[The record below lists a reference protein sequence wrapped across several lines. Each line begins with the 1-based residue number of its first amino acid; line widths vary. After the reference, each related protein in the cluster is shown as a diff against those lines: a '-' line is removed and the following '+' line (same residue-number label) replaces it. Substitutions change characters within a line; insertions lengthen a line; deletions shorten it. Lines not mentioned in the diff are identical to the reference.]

1 MGNWSKL
8 KADEKI
14 RVIKFARQNGVSD
27 INTIRDTYNLYS
39 SGGQEEILNKVNSS
53 NANFVQRLKDPNRKN
68 IPDWESPV
76 DRIST
81 HKLSVGTDENGN
93 HYIFPEVQ
101 EINGEL
107 IDFTRPPYHRFAGEI
122 SAEMRGDTVR
132 VHSLEDAIKFTE
144 TYKQYY
150 PFNRGG
156 NLVHKYDG
164 EQVGQNQELN
174 SNYIIPTV
182 NQDLL
187 DPTKQI
193 IHDFSKANQYDFT
206 PMQQQYTNDYINQMQ
221 TANQKVILDALQ
233 SDKRL
238 LKSYNKSNIQ
248 GDAASFNSWVYSLK
262 PSKRRR
268 LENTIG
274 FPRKQSVTT
283 VGQYGIISPS
293 SLLGLKDVGD
303 TYNPALFDQNYVY
316 KVESHNKKGRS
327 ELDKYVY
334 NQTYQHIL
342 NLLQPQL
349 QDKYNAENNP
359 YVTYLQSYFDSD
371 VYKQRAANNNVLPTT
386 FIYNPFINTS
396 KSHNAI
402 GDSNAIITLGTQYY
416 TPEVFNNVAAHELG
430 HSAFYGYANN
440 TQIDP
445 YAINLLTNSLP
456 AGVTYNNDHDSSFN
470 ENYADLLNTRA
481 SLYNNNIY
489 DSTTGGVFTQEML
502 DAYRQTEDG
511 KNNRFLKYHTDQAII
526 DAINNIAYNT
536 TNPFEVSNGAYLAAF
551 GGQLNSKKSTGG
563 PLYPFSF
570 EKNPFLKTPV
580 VRYDEGGQTYTVKK
594 GDTFSQIAQ
603 NVGVSVQDL
612 QKLNPT
618 ITNVNRI
625 REGQNINI
633 PAYMFS
639 EIFNTPQFTGLSI
652 PQVQRT
658 QPLQQQ
664 NTPIQS
670 VAVPTQKGL
679 KTAGPLD
686 LQELAVRQA
695 YTESRL
701 RPDIVNSKG
710 AYGLFQIMQPA
721 LDDYN
726 RVNKTNYTLEDMK
739 NADNNI
745 KVRNWY
751 MNYLSNLGFINKG
764 DIQSDS
770 VEMYKVLASFNA
782 GAGNVKNALTKA
794 KADGKD
800 IYDSWDWVSYL
811 WDEPREYADFILRGI
826 ETKGTNKND
835 SVYKAVST
843 AKSGTANKIR
853 NSIKQ

>member
-39 SGGQEEILNKVNSS
+39 SGGNLAHKKSGEE
-53 NANFVQRLKDPNRKN
+53 Q
-68 IPDWESPV
+68 
-76 DRIST
+76 
-81 HKLSVGTDENGN
+81 
-93 HYIFPEVQ
+93 
-101 EINGEL
+101 GE
-107 IDFTRPPYHRFAGEI
+107 
-122 SAEMRGDTVR
+122 
-132 VHSLEDAIKFTE
+132 
-144 TYKQYY
+144 
-150 PFNRGG
+150 
-156 NLVHKYDG
+156 
-164 EQVGQNQELN
+164 NQELQ
-174 SNYIIPTV
+174 
-182 NQDLL
+182 NQQNVSIL
-187 DPTKQI
+187 DPI
-193 IHDFSKANQYDFT
+193 R
-206 PMQQQYTNDYINQMQ
+206 
-221 TANQKVILDALQ
+221 QKLYRHIYPSGYQDAFQRIVGALQGKDDVLHTTILDDGSVNAEIQNPIKQYLQ
-233 SDKRL
+233 TGAFADEQMKYRDDIFATYL
-238 LKSYNKSNIQ
+238 GIPQ
-248 GDAASFNSWVYSLK
+248 
-262 PSKRRR
+262 SKRRDFPGR
-268 LENTIG
+268 VPLISSQYRPTKNSKGINTPYYT
-274 FPRKQSVTT
+274 FPNQHMPWDNIIKEAQGVGVIHMLDNNVTDDTYARYPLMTNQNTT
-283 VGQYGIISPS
+283 VGSGSLYDALGEYTVGLGYDPNKGQYVSMYDLWDLSPF
-293 SLLGLKDVGD
+293 GK
-303 TYNPALFDQNYVY
+303 
-316 KVESHNKKGRS
+316 
-327 ELDKYVY
+327 
-334 NQTYQHIL
+334 
-342 NLLQPQL
+342 
-349 QDKYNAENNP
+349 
-359 YVTYLQSYFDSD
+359 
-371 VYKQRAANNNVLPTT
+371 
-386 FIYNPFINTS
+386 
-396 KSHNAI
+396 
-402 GDSNAIITLGTQYY
+402 GDSEALRQKNAGKADTSFGIGTPVQIYDRMYLDDYY
-416 TPEVFNNVAAHELG
+416 GLTGNKRGGYYLPEVTVT
-430 HSAFYGYANN
+430 ANEY
-440 TQIDP
+440 DP
-445 YAINLLTNSLP
+445 
-456 AGVTYNNDHDSSFN
+456 VQV
-470 ENYADLLNTRA
+470 
-481 SLYNNNIY
+481 
-489 DSTTGGVFTQEML
+489 GGITIQDDRM
-502 DAYRQTEDG
+502 YQ
-511 KNNRFLKYHTDQAII
+511 
-526 DAINNIAYNT
+526 
-536 TNPFEVSNGAYLAAF
+536 
-551 GGQLNSKKSTGG
+551 KSTGG

-570 EKNPFLKTPV
+570 EKNPLLKTPV
-580 VRYDEGGQTYTVKK
+580 VRYDEGGQTYAVKK

-633 PAYMFS
+633 PPYMFS

-695 YTESRL
+695 YTESAL
-701 RPDIVNSKG
+701 RPGIVNPKG

-770 VEMYKVLASFNA
+770 VGMYKVLASFNA
-782 GAGNVKNALTKA
+782 GAGNVKDALTRA

-826 ETKGTNKND
+826 ETKGTNKNEFD
-835 SVYKAVST
+835 YKAIST

-853 NSIKQ
+853 SSVKQ